1 MSQSEKNPSFEA
13 SLEELEALGERMED
27 GELSLEDS
35 LKTFERGMALAK
47 SCQTALD
54 KAEQRVEQLS
64 EEDDSESSTD
74 DDDESEDEA

>member
-13 SLEELEALGERMED
+13 SLEELETLVERMED

-74 DDDESEDEA
+74 HDGESEDEA